1 MNQAGQL
8 QISNPQA
15 AAWYGGKADR
25 EVTYLAPW
33 VPFVSLRF
41 ADFTSARVGDYQY
54 TRPEVSCS
62 TNSGYG
68 A

>member
-33 VPFVSLRF
+33 IPFVSLRF
-41 ADFTSARVGDYQY
+41 ADFTSTRVGDYQY
-54 TRPEVSCS
+54 NPALGILLDQLWVR
-62 TNSGYG
+62 
-68 A
+68 